1 MLRNTVD
8 FSKSVEEMM
17 RQTLGIAV
25 DEPVEEEPEI
35 EEAEDE
41 EEQILDDEDEDEDGG
56 EVEEMHDEL

>member
-25 DEPVEEEPEI
+25 DEPVEEEPEY
-35 EEAEDE
+35 EADEDE
-41 EEQILDDEDEDEDGG
+41 EQLLEEDEDEDDGG
-56 EVEEMHDEL
+56 EMEEMHDEL